1 MAFTTVPAV
10 VTGQAYL
17 ASDYNT
23 YVKDNLNTLNAGTT
37 AGDMVYWT
45 AATTPTRLAIGT
57 SGHIL
62 TSNGTAP
69 TWAHPD
75 VVHSTGGVTA
85 YGTQSTTSVSPVTVS
100 SMGFTISTTRK
111 CDILVT
117 GSACGLTSDTTG
129 SQPIVFN
136 VVCNASSDGDFRN
149 YSPYAT
155 GLGIAVAF
163 LNVASGNNT
172 IVLQFSSPFGNSVT
186 AYGGYLIALAYPTN

>member
-129 SQPIVFN
+129 S
-136 VVCNASSDGDFRN
+136 DGDFRN